1 MPSSVV
7 SGHTCRSLL
16 WYCRDD
22 DEGGKSWKMAQSE
35 LTEARFAIRV
45 LLSKSLAGVRGKTT
59 DTCTSHHVQFYDSLP
74 VSSFLCTCPLAEYHV
89 TDSRVSIKD
98 EAVIHVVRWVPPG
111 WQQQRQQRNATHSHL
126 PAALQD
132 QDRPM
137 RSQCE
142 AKPKPNEKADGR

>member
-22 DEGGKSWKMAQSE
+22 DEGGKVGKWHRASAQRQGS
-35 LTEARFAIRV
+35 
-45 LLSKSLAGVRGKTT
+45 LSGSFCQKVWPAYGEKTT
-59 DTCTSHHVQFYDSLP
+59 DTSHHVQFYDSLP